1 MDKKLLFSLMA
12 TGAILVSSQEAKAI
26 PGIDVTLGIG
36 YSTLSPSGDISYG
49 GDYVD
54 VESDLGLGDS
64 KRANVFVDVDLPILP
79 HVKLEYFPFQYKGE
93 SEVNKNF
100 QFGNININ
108 LNEKVKTDINF
119 DQYDLT
125 IYYGLPVPFIHPK
138 VGLTVKYLDGYVEL
152 LRESTSEKETADI
165 TLPIPMLYLAASIS
179 VPLIPMVSD
188 LIFDVE
194 GKGISYDGNSL
205 VDVKALAKVKIL
217 SIPTIAGLYAGLGYK
232 YQRLKIDNL
241 EVSGKDFNSDLK
253 FQGILGEVGIEF

>member
-1 MDKKLLFSLMA
+1 MDKKL
-12 TGAILVSSQEAKAI
+12 ILAFLVAGGLILPQESKAI
-26 PGIDVTLGIG
+26 PGVDVTLGVG

-49 GDYVD
+49 GDSVD

-64 KRANVFVDVDLPILP
+64 KKANVFVDVDLPILP
-79 HVKLEYFPFQYKGE
+79 HIKLEYFPFQYKGE
-93 SEVNKNF
+93 GEVNKNF
-100 QFGNININ
+100 KFGDLNINFK
-108 LNEKVKTDINF
+108 EKVKTDMNF

-125 IYYGLPVPFIHPK
+125 VYYGLPVPFLHPK
-138 VGLTVKYLDGYVEL
+138 IGLTVKYLDGYVEL
-152 LRESTSEKETADI
+152 FRESTSETQKADI
-165 TLPIPMLYLAASIS
+165 TLPIPMLYLGASVS

-188 LIFDVE
+188 LIFDLE

-217 SIPTIAGLYAGLGYK
+217 SIPAIAGLYAGLGYK

-241 EVSGKDFNSDLK
+241 DVNGKDFNSDLK

>member
-1 MDKKLLFSLMA
+1 MNKKLLFAFLM
-12 TGAILVSSQEAKAI
+12 TGGLLLPQESKAI
-26 PGIDVTLGIG
+26 PGVDVTLGIG
-36 YSTLSPSGDISYG
+36 YSTVSPSGDISYG
-49 GDYVD
+49 GDSVD

-64 KRANVFVDVDLPILP
+64 KKANVYVDVDLPILP
-79 HVKLEYFPFQYKGE
+79 HIKLEYFPFRYQGE
-93 SEVNKNF
+93 GTVNKNF
-100 QFGNININ
+100 QFGNLNVL

-125 IYYGLPVPFIHPK
+125 VYYGLPVPFLHPK
-138 VGLTVKYLDGYVEL
+138 IGLTVKYLDGYVEL
-152 LRESTSEKETADI
+152 FRESTSESDRADI
-165 TLPIPMLYLAASIS
+165 NLPIPMLYLAASIS

-241 EVSGKDFNSDLK
+241 DVDDKDFNSDLK